1 MIQVTAAKLATA
13 PDDANK
19 EQSQANQDAV
29 TVLQDGNNI
38 VIRGS
43 LDALNSFASTNPS
56 QGTAKWVGLDLGTNV
71 NDITKLTWNGSCLGA
86 EDVAEAASVG
96 LGAGH
101 IIFWAKAEQLP
112 RTIKIGGE
120 GYTEAEIVVSF
131 VGA

>member
-29 TVLQDGNNI
+29 TVSQDGNNI

-43 LDALNSFASTNPS
+43 LDALNSFASTNPA
-56 QGTAKWVGLDLGTNV
+56 QGSAKWIGLDLGTNAD
-71 NDITKLTWNGSCLGA
+71 DITELTWNGGA
-86 EDVAEAASVG
+86 LTADDVAEAASVG

-120 GYTEAEIVVSF
+120 GYTETEFTVSF
-131 VGA
+131 VEG